1 MIKRWLYA
9 LITIVFLLCGRSLV
23 TAQDYYDAVSRAD
36 TTVVATDSLDIVT
49 ASDSVIAP
57 VSKADTVPSI
67 KGDKAAFFGSGIQDS
82 VADASLDTGR
92 SLWEIVLA
100 AVLWGVI
107 AFFMLSLYP
116 IIPSTISSLIKEKN
130 NNKQR
135 GFISLLFG
143 SSIIALYTLPVL
155 LLILIIYIVCG
166 DSGII
171 SIFSWLATHWFSNIL
186 FFILFI
192 LFAVSFFGAFEFT
205 IPAATLKR
213 VEEKS
218 NNGGVPSLFFKVLL
232 LMLVSFSSTG
242 PIVVTI
248 FIRSMHG
255 AIWEPIITMFAF
267 SAAFALPF
275 MFFVFAPSLMG
286 SLPKSGSWS
295 QSLKVLLGFTEI
307 FFAIKFLS
315 VADQVYGWGVL
326 DREVY
331 LALLIVIL
339 MLLGLSFLGKIR
351 FKGSSHAN
359 QITVP
364 RLIISIA
371 IFSFAAYLVPGMWG
385 APLKAV
391 SGYLPQVN
399 TQDFRLMW
407 SDSAMGESM
416 SGYYDYSQALE
427 RSEKVGKPVFLYFTG
442 KACIDCRKME
452 AKVFS
457 DARVQKILRERYLLL
472 VMYADVRYDLRED
485 NWVITPNGKI
495 LKSVGKINTNI
506 LITKYGV
513 TEMPC
518 CLLLDSKGN
527 TILPPR
533 GYDLNINAFIKY
545 LERGLK

>member
-1 MIKRWLYA
+1 
-9 LITIVFLLCGRSLV
+9 
-23 TAQDYYDAVSRAD
+23 
-36 TTVVATDSLDIVT
+36 
-49 ASDSVIAP
+49 
-57 VSKADTVPSI
+57 
-67 KGDKAAFFGSGIQDS
+67 
-82 VADASLDTGR
+82 
-92 SLWEIVLA
+92 
-100 AVLWGVI
+100 
-107 AFFMLSLYP
+107 
-116 IIPSTISSLIKEKN
+116 
-130 NNKQR
+130 
-135 GFISLLFG
+135 
-143 SSIIALYTLPVL
+143 
-155 LLILIIYIVCG
+155 
-166 DSGII
+166 
-171 SIFSWLATHWFSNIL
+171 
-186 FFILFI
+186 
-192 LFAVSFFGAFEFT
+192 
-205 IPAATLKR
+205 
-213 VEEKS
+213 
-218 NNGGVPSLFFKVLL
+218 
-232 LMLVSFSSTG
+232 
-242 PIVVTI
+242 
-248 FIRSMHG
+248 
-255 AIWEPIITMFAF
+255 
-267 SAAFALPF
+267 
-275 MFFVFAPSLMG
+275 
-286 SLPKSGSWS
+286 
-295 QSLKVLLGFTEI
+295 
-307 FFAIKFLS
+307 
-315 VADQVYGWGVL
+315 VYGWGVL

-399 TQDFRLMW
+399 TQDFRLIR
-407 SDSAMGESM
+407 SDSAMGEGM

>member
-1 MIKRWLYA
+1 M
-9 LITIVFLLCGRSLV
+9 
-23 TAQDYYDAVSRAD
+23 
-36 TTVVATDSLDIVT
+36 
-49 ASDSVIAP
+49 
-57 VSKADTVPSI
+57 
-67 KGDKAAFFGSGIQDS
+67 
-82 VADASLDTGR
+82 
-92 SLWEIVLA
+92 
-100 AVLWGVI
+100 
-107 AFFMLSLYP
+107 
-116 IIPSTISSLIKEKN
+116 
-130 NNKQR
+130 
-135 GFISLLFG
+135 
-143 SSIIALYTLPVL
+143 
-155 LLILIIYIVCG
+155 
-166 DSGII
+166 
-171 SIFSWLATHWFSNIL
+171 
-186 FFILFI
+186 
-192 LFAVSFFGAFEFT
+192 
-205 IPAATLKR
+205 
-213 VEEKS
+213 
-218 NNGGVPSLFFKVLL
+218 
-232 LMLVSFSSTG
+232 
-242 PIVVTI
+242 
-248 FIRSMHG
+248 
-255 AIWEPIITMFAF
+255 
-267 SAAFALPF
+267 
-275 MFFVFAPSLMG
+275 
-286 SLPKSGSWS
+286 
-295 QSLKVLLGFTEI
+295 
-307 FFAIKFLS
+307 
-315 VADQVYGWGVL
+315 
-326 DREVY
+326 
-331 LALLIVIL
+331 
-339 MLLGLSFLGKIR
+339 
-351 FKGSSHAN
+351 
-359 QITVP
+359 P